1 MNTILEPI
9 EYKGKTVP
17 RAHHFL
23 TKEYGRFNILLTVIL
38 LMMSIA
44 HPMLLF
50 AVAAIPLSWLI
61 RQALVQLVSMKSSNP
76 WPLDDHEYP
85 DEFYHPDPMV
95 EEDTS
100 REFIRDKILESKSE
114 VTRQVRDRTPSNWAV
129 TGMTESRFLQFSS
142 VEMRTGIKPKPL
154 DVLAASDK
162 GRQALLA
169 VREIEKAA
177 LTEDPVIPLNE
188 ISNVDGIAGGSVD
201 NAALFGRKNSSKG
214 RAGERRTATILNTIA
229 CRHPDEVYVLHD
241 LITPNDPHKPNSHIE
256 ANIDHIIIVGNLVIP
271 LDSKNYR
278 TTGYSQASSV
288 DNKSWSSM
296 KREQVL
302 NEAVSKTLSKETMSM
317 IYDRVDKAVK
327 RNVKERMTIHKTLS
341 KTILPTTLSPWVIF
355 NWSGTLNSFVDL
367 GLLCWSDAYPI
378 TEGELMANIE
388 YLCDGTH
395 YNQAAVDALS
405 PYLESRIR

>member
-17 RAHHFL
+17 RARHFL

-85 DEFYHPDPMV
+85 DQFYHPDPMV

-114 VTRQVRDRTPSNWAV
+114 VVREVRDRTPSNWAV
-129 TGMTESRFLQFSS
+129 TGMTESRFLQFSG
-142 VEMRTGIKPKPL
+142 VEMRTGIKPQPL

-162 GRQALLA
+162 GRKALLA

-201 NAALFGRKNSSKG
+201 NVALFGRKNSSKG
-214 RAGERRTATILNTIA
+214 RAGERRTAQILNTIA
-229 CRHPDEVYVLHD
+229 RRHPDEVYVLHD
-241 LITPNDPHKPNSHIE
+241 LITPNDPHKPESHIE

-278 TTGYSQASSV
+278 ATGYSQASSV
-288 DNKSWSSM
+288 DNKSWSGM

-302 NEAVSKTLSKETMSM
+302 NEAIGNTLSKETMSM

-327 RNVKERMTIHKTLS
+327 RNVKERMTIRKALS

-367 GLLCWSDAYPI
+367 GLLCWSNAYPI

-405 PYLESRIR
+405 QYLESRIR